1 MAGRKSLYITISALL
16 TIVLLWLLFSQIKA
30 PELIQTLRRIYLPA
44 LLAYM
49 GIALAASVVRAL
61 RYKWLLRPEK
71 IGWGNMMLVT
81 FIRNSF
87 VDLLPARIGALSY
100 IYVLNRRLDFPFES
114 AASSFVLSGVFDFL
128 TLSPF
133 LVLALLGAGF
143 GAITVSVPVLL
154 GVALVLFLV
163 IFLVLRKIVPLSRA
177 VLGVYRALIRVL
189 RAGEKRWAMN
199 SEEKFKL
206 TIESLLSARQRRI
219 DAPLFFLSLLI
230 RLGKYVSIYF
240 LIFALLRSHGFA
252 LSTFGFWK
260 LILGITG
267 AELTS
272 ILPVKGLAGFGTWES
287 AWALT
292 FGIMSFDRSLAVISG
307 IGVHL
312 ITNLFEYSLGIASL
326 LVLMIPKAKNRKT

>member
-1 MAGRKSLYITISALL
+1 MAGKKTLYISISAALS
-16 TIVLLWLLFSQIKA
+16 IVLLWLLFSQIKT
-30 PELIQTLRRIYLPA
+30 PELIQTLGHIYVPA

-49 GIALAASVVRAL
+49 GISLAAAVVRAL
-61 RYKWLLRPEK
+61 RYKRLLRPYK

-87 VDLLPARIGALSY
+87 VDLLPARLGALSY
-100 IYVLNRRLDFPFES
+100 IYVLNRRLDFSFES
-114 AASSFVLSGVFDFL
+114 ATSSFVLSGIFDFL

-133 LVLALLGAGF
+133 SLLALLAVGLGS
-143 GAITVSVPVLL
+143 IDLSVPALL
-154 GVALVLFLV
+154 AVACVFFL
-163 IFLVLRKIVPLSRA
+163 IFFIILWKIVPFSGFLLRIYQT
-177 VLGVYRALIRVL
+177 VIRKF
-189 RAGEKRWAMN
+189 RFENKKWAEV
-199 SEEKFKL
+199 SIEKFRA
-206 TIESLLSARQRRI
+206 TIESLREAREKKI
-219 DAPLFFLSLLI
+219 DLPLFFLSLLI

-240 LIFALLRSHGFA
+240 LLFALLRSHGFS
-252 LSTFGFWK
+252 LSTFSFWK

-292 FGIMSFDRSLAVISG
+292 FGLMNFDQSLAIISG

-312 ITNLFEYSLGIASL
+312 ITNLFEYSLGIASFAVLALPL
-326 LVLMIPKAKNRKT
+326 LKHKN